1 MSAQVNN
8 RILQMIQQ
16 TMGLRIE
23 PNEPIADDKLKGG
36 DSAIDA
42 IENVFKMEGG
52 VTRTREGNL
61 FPVEHI
67 EVEPAIEGGAND
79 KPKEQTKANEKETI
93 EKLQEEAEVDP
104 DKDIS
109 DEEVSEDKKVDSNEE
124 DHLNEEEFNEDHE
137 EESSSSED
145 DEITQFIT
153 DMNNNKINFMGG
165 GVVEPKPS
173 LYIVDHYP
181 FILKQ

>member
-1 MSAQVNN
+1 
-8 RILQMIQQ
+8 MIQQ
-16 TMGLRIE
+16 TMGLGIK
-23 PNEPIADDKLKGG
+23 PKEPIADDKLKGG

-52 VTRTREGNL
+52 VTRSREGNL

-67 EVEPAIEGGAND
+67 NMETETINGGANSSED
-79 KPKEQTKANEKETI
+79 KMTI

-109 DEEVSEDKKVDSNEE
+109 DEEVSEDKKVNSNEE
-124 DHLNEEEFNEDHE
+124 EHLNEEEFDEDYE
-137 EESSSSED
+137 EESSSTDYED
-145 DEITQFIT
+145 NELTQFIS
-153 DMNNNKINFMGG
+153 DMSNNKINFMGG
-165 GVVEPKPS
+165 GAVEPKPS
-173 LYIVDHYP
+173 LYVIDHYP

>member
-1 MSAQVNN
+1 
-8 RILQMIQQ
+8 
-16 TMGLRIE
+16 MGLGIK
-23 PNEPIADDKLKGG
+23 PKEPIADDKLKGG

-52 VTRTREGNL
+52 VTRSREGNL

-67 EVEPAIEGGAND
+67 NMETETINGGANSSED
-79 KPKEQTKANEKETI
+79 KMTI

-109 DEEVSEDKKVDSNEE
+109 DEEVSEDKKVNSNEE
-124 DHLNEEEFNEDHE
+124 EHLNEEEFDEDYE
-137 EESSSSED
+137 EESSSTDYED
-145 DEITQFIT
+145 NELTQFIS
-153 DMNNNKINFMGG
+153 DMSNNKINFMGG
-165 GVVEPKPS
+165 GAVEPKPS
-173 LYIVDHYP
+173 LYVIDHYP

>member
-1 MSAQVNN
+1 
-8 RILQMIQQ
+8 MIQQ
-16 TMGLRIE
+16 TMGLGIK
-23 PNEPIADDKLKGG
+23 PKEPIADDKLKGG

-52 VTRTREGNL
+52 VTRSREGNL

-67 EVEPAIEGGAND
+67 NMETETINGGANSS
-79 KPKEQTKANEKETI
+79 EEKMTI

-109 DEEVSEDKKVDSNEE
+109 DEEVSEDKKVNSNEE
-124 DHLNEEEFNEDHE
+124 DHLNEEEFDEDYE
-137 EESSSSED
+137 EESSSTDYED
-145 DEITQFIT
+145 NELTQFIS
-153 DMNNNKINFMGG
+153 DMSNNKINFMGG
-165 GVVEPKPS
+165 GAVEPKPS
-173 LYIVDHYP
+173 LYVIDHYP

>member
-1 MSAQVNN
+1 
-8 RILQMIQQ
+8 MIQQ
-16 TMGLRIE
+16 TMGLGNKPE
-23 PNEPIADDKLKGG
+23 EPIADDKLKGG

-52 VTRTREGNL
+52 VTRSREGNL

-67 EVEPAIEGGAND
+67 NMETETINGG
-79 KPKEQTKANEKETI
+79 EKMTI

-124 DHLNEEEFNEDHE
+124 EHLNEEEFDEDYE
-137 EESSSSED
+137 EESSSTDYD
-145 DEITQFIT
+145 DNELTQFIS
-153 DMNNNKINFMGG
+153 DMSNNKINFMGG
-165 GVVEPKPS
+165 GAVEPKPS
-173 LYIVDHYP
+173 LYVIDHYP

>member
-1 MSAQVNN
+1 
-8 RILQMIQQ
+8 
-16 TMGLRIE
+16 MGLGIKPE
-23 PNEPIADDKLKGG
+23 EPIIDDKLKGG

-52 VTRTREGNL
+52 VTRSREGNL

-67 EVEPAIEGGAND
+67 NMETETINGGANSSED
-79 KPKEQTKANEKETI
+79 KMTI

-109 DEEVSEDKKVDSNEE
+109 DEEVSEDKKLNSDEE
-124 DHLNEEEFNEDHE
+124 DHLNEEEFDEDYE
-137 EESSSSED
+137 EESSSTDYD
-145 DEITQFIT
+145 DNELTQFIS
-153 DMNNNKINFMGG
+153 DMSNNKINFMGG
-165 GVVEPKPS
+165 GAVEPRPS
-173 LYIVDHYP
+173 LYVIDHYP

>member
-1 MSAQVNN
+1 
-8 RILQMIQQ
+8 MIHQ
-16 TMGLRIE
+16 TMGLGFN
-23 PNEPIADDKLKGG
+23 PKEPIADDKLKGG

-52 VTRTREGNL
+52 VTRSREGNL

-67 EVEPAIEGGAND
+67 NMETATINGGDNGSEG
-79 KPKEQTKANEKETI
+79 KMTI
-93 EKLQEEAEVDP
+93 EKLQEEVEVDP

-124 DHLNEEEFNEDHE
+124 DHLNEEVFDEDYE
-137 EESSSSED
+137 EESSSIDYED
-145 DEITQFIT
+145 NELTQFIS
-153 DMNNNKINFMGG
+153 DMSSNKINFMGG
-165 GVVEPKPS
+165 GAVEPKPS
-173 LYIVDHYP
+173 LYVIDHYP

>member
-1 MSAQVNN
+1 
-8 RILQMIQQ
+8 MIQQ
-16 TMGLRIE
+16 TMGLGIKPE
-23 PNEPIADDKLKGG
+23 EPIIDDKLKGG

-52 VTRTREGNL
+52 VTRSREGNL

-67 EVEPAIEGGAND
+67 NMETETINGGANSSED
-79 KPKEQTKANEKETI
+79 KMTI

-109 DEEVSEDKKVDSNEE
+109 DEEVSEDKKLNSDEE
-124 DHLNEEEFNEDHE
+124 DHLNEEEFDEDYE
-137 EESSSSED
+137 EESSSTDYD
-145 DEITQFIT
+145 DNELTQFIS
-153 DMNNNKINFMGG
+153 DMSNNKINFMGG
-165 GVVEPKPS
+165 GAVEPRPS
-173 LYIVDHYP
+173 LYVIDHYP

>member
-1 MSAQVNN
+1 
-8 RILQMIQQ
+8 MIHQ
-16 TMGLRIE
+16 TMGLGFSSK
-23 PNEPIADDKLKGG
+23 EPIADDKLKGG

-52 VTRTREGNL
+52 VTRSREGNL

-67 EVEPAIEGGAND
+67 NMETETINGGDNGS
-79 KPKEQTKANEKETI
+79 EEKMTI

-109 DEEVSEDKKVDSNEE
+109 DEEVSEEKKVDSNEE
-124 DHLNEEEFNEDHE
+124 DHLNEEEFDEDYE
-137 EESSSSED
+137 EESSSTDYED
-145 DEITQFIT
+145 NELTQFIS
-153 DMNNNKINFMGG
+153 DMSSNKINFMGG
-165 GVVEPKPS
+165 GAVEPKPS
-173 LYIVDHYP
+173 LYVIDHYP

>member
-1 MSAQVNN
+1 
-8 RILQMIQQ
+8 MIHQ
-16 TMGLRIE
+16 TMGLGNKPEEQIT
-23 PNEPIADDKLKGG
+23 DDKLKGG

-52 VTRTREGNL
+52 VTRSREGNL

-67 EVEPAIEGGAND
+67 NMETETINGG
-79 KPKEQTKANEKETI
+79 EKMTI
-93 EKLQEEAEVDP
+93 EKLQEEVEVDP

-124 DHLNEEEFNEDHE
+124 DHLNEEEFDEDYE
-137 EESSSSED
+137 EESSSNDYED
-145 DEITQFIT
+145 NELTQFIS
-153 DMNNNKINFMGG
+153 DMSSNKINFMGG
-165 GVVEPKPS
+165 GAVEPKPS
-173 LYIVDHYP
+173 LYVIDHYP

>member
-1 MSAQVNN
+1 
-8 RILQMIQQ
+8 MIHQ
-16 TMGLRIE
+16 TMGLGFN
-23 PNEPIADDKLKGG
+23 PKEPIADDKLKGG

-52 VTRTREGNL
+52 VTRSREGNL

-67 EVEPAIEGGAND
+67 KMETETINGGYNGS
-79 KPKEQTKANEKETI
+79 EEKMTI

-124 DHLNEEEFNEDHE
+124 DHLNEEEFDEDYE
-137 EESSSSED
+137 EESSSIDYED
-145 DEITQFIT
+145 NELTQFIS
-153 DMNNNKINFMGG
+153 DMSSNKINFMGG
-165 GVVEPKPS
+165 GAVEPKPS
-173 LYIVDHYP
+173 LYVIDHYP